1 MKLILESF
9 LASLAVLAALV
20 SGSVVVNEV
29 ELNPSGDGNEWVELY
44 NSGEEPADI
53 GQWSVSIEEALS
65 SSGTWTGVIPIPKET
80 SISPGSYYVV
90 EGDRRWIHGNNGT
103 VILRTDSWAE
113 VDRTPA
119 LSDEEGNDFSW
130 PRYPNGID
138 TDTRSDWAF
147 IKATP
152 GAENVLRAAF

>member
-65 SSGTWTGVIPIPKET
+65 SSGTWTG
-80 SISPGSYYVV
+80 
-90 EGDRRWIHGNNGT
+90 
-103 VILRTDSWAE
+103 
-113 VDRTPA
+113 
-119 LSDEEGNDFSW
+119 
-130 PRYPNGID
+130 
-138 TDTRSDWAF
+138 
-147 IKATP
+147 
-152 GAENVLRAAF
+152 